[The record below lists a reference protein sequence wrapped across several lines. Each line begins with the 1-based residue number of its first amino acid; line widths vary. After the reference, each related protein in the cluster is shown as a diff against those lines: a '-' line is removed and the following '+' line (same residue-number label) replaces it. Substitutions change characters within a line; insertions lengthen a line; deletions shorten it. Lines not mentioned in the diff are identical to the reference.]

1 MYEFHGITTVSP
13 QMLEF
18 FELLER
24 VARTNSSVLI
34 RGETG
39 TGKEL
44 AARALHELSPRAGC
58 PFQALNCATLTPELL
73 ASELFGHVRGA
84 FTGAIRDRRGLFAQ
98 ADTGSI
104 FLDEIA
110 EMPLD
115 IQSRLLR
122 VLQDHT
128 FVPLGGVDPITVDV
142 RLVSATLRSLREEV
156 RAGRFREDLMYR
168 VRVVTLHL
176 PRLSDREGDVEAL
189 TWYFIEQFNAFG
201 HRHIEG
207 VDKKAMEALLAYPWP
222 GNVRE
227 LRNNIEHAFAVGQGP
242 VLEERELS
250 LELRG
255 LPPPESHS
263 LSARSQGEPVGAVL
277 SNEAD
282 RIRDALRRSGNKKG
296 EAARLLG
303 MSRSTLWRKMR
314 EFRIRVGA
322 AGGHPPRRRC
332 LSASLH
338 AAGGRGLLRDR
349 DPRRRRL
356 ADRGAPRAS
365 TRRLLHR
372 AGGPRLLAS
381 RQLPVR
387 LFRPPS
393 RRPKTWRP
401 RSSNR

>member
-1 MYEFHGITTVSP
+1 
-13 QMLEF
+13 MLAF

-24 VARTNSSVLI
+24 VARTDSSVLI

-44 AARALHELSPRAGC
+44 VARALHQLSPRAGR
-58 PFQALNCATLTPELL
+58 PFSALNCATLTPELL

-128 FVPLGGVDPITVDV
+128 FVPLGGVEPITVDV

-176 PRLSDREGDVEAL
+176 PRLAEREGDVEAL
-189 TWYFIEQFNAFG
+189 TWHFIDQFNALG
-201 HRHIEG
+201 YRHVEG
-207 VDKKAMEALLAYPWP
+207 IAKGAMDRSCRIP
-222 GNVRE
+222 GPATSASCS
-227 LRNNIEHAFAVGQGP
+227 NNIEHAFAVGQGP
-242 VLEERELS
+242 VLEAGELS

-255 LPPPESHS
+255 LPPPASHS
-263 LSARSQGEPVGAVL
+263 LARPRRGRGSTAVL

-282 RIRDALRRSGNKKG
+282 RIRDALRRASNRKG
-296 EAARLLG
+296 EAARMLG

-314 EFRIRVGA
+314 ELRI
-322 AGGHPPRRRC
+322 
-332 LSASLH
+332 
-338 AAGGRGLLRDR
+338 D
-349 DPRRRRL
+349 
-356 ADRGAPRAS
+356 
-365 TRRLLHR
+365 
-372 AGGPRLLAS
+372 
-381 RQLPVR
+381 
-387 LFRPPS
+387 
-393 RRPKTWRP
+393 
-401 RSSNR
+401 